1 MAKVC
6 QITGRKRMIGYNVAH
21 SKLRTKRDFA
31 LNLKTKKFWS
41 EAEQRFITLKVSCK
55 GMRTIEKKGL
65 DAALKQA
72 QDKGCRPCLKLFELW
87 QRKQK
92 ETGCRSSSNALSR
105 RKAEYRESPGI
116 SPQRTRRTHLS
127 VSSVRSTILTST
139 R

>member
-1 MAKVC
+1 
-6 QITGRKRMIGYNVAH
+6 MIGYNVAQ

-72 QDKGCRPCLKLFELW
+72 QDKGFVGL
-87 QRKQK
+87 
-92 ETGCRSSSNALSR
+92 
-105 RKAEYRESPGI
+105 
-116 SPQRTRRTHLS
+116 
-127 VSSVRSTILTST
+127 V
-139 R
+139 